1 MTSQGAGGICY
12 CMRGVGVGDFTWHD
26 WNAWQEAAWRAG
38 ASVISW
44 LCVCAMTW
52 LKCTVTHVCTC
63 ARTLTHYL
71 AACSDTLRYKV
82 ARFLSARQLLSWC
95 SSQRSKNK
103 PVIVHRPFGHH
114 YTPASSL
121 FAHLKR
127 GQKAVNRSPRAENW
141 TKHKNKTAA
150 SERLSSVE
158 ERSHT
163 HKCLR
168 HSRVSAKVKR
178 KHTAVLFCRSSD
190 STVTE
195 IKTWKV

>member
-1 MTSQGAGGICY
+1 MCARVHAHSHTISQLA
-12 CMRGVGVGDFTWHD
+12 
-26 WNAWQEAAWRAG
+26 
-38 ASVISW
+38 
-44 LCVCAMTW
+44 
-52 LKCTVTHVCTC
+52 VTHC
-63 ARTLTHYL
+63 AIKLHVSSL
-71 AACSDTLRYKV
+71 PANFCHDAL
-82 ARFLSARQLLSWC
+82 
-95 SSQRSKNK
+95 SQRSKNK
-103 PVIVHRPFGHH
+103 PVIVHRPFGHY

-127 GQKAVNRSPRAENW
+127 GQKAVSRSPRAENW

-158 ERSHT
+158 GRSHT

-195 IKTWKV
+195 IKT